1 MKRTYSIAMVAACP
15 FPANWGTP
23 GAIRE
28 LSVTLAAQGH
38 DVHVVTY
45 PYGEDLPVG
54 DVKISRLKYFR
65 KSFKLFSGPSCQK
78 LLLDVLL
85 LFHLCKL
92 IRREKIDVIHA
103 HNYEGVLI
111 GILAKFITGRP
122 LVYNAVSLMANEL
135 STYDFIRPRFVAQAL
150 ARVLDWFVPKF
161 PDYFIAVSPD
171 LRNWL
176 LQEGVSP
183 QRISMI
189 PCGIKP
195 EMFDHA
201 NPQRVRDLY
210 QIGDR
215 PVVMYTGIISPMQQI
230 DHLVNAFAVV
240 RKQRPDA
247 LLMMVSPLAHDLGLP
262 NYRAM
267 AESLGINDGIRWI
280 EDVKLDQLPDFIA
293 AAMVTTIP
301 RPHVAGHAIKL
312 LNYMA
317 LGKPTVCFTGAAK
330 GVSHLHDAFVV
341 PGEDWH
347 GLADGMLALLND
359 PELARTIGAN
369 ARETVMTNFDW
380 NRLALNV
387 AAVYESLV
395 PDADRQTVNASSS
408 LPSKADSD

>member
-1 MKRTYSIAMVAACP
+1 MKKKYSIAMVAACP

-65 KSFKLFSGPSCQK
+65 KKFSLFSGPSYQK
-78 LLLDVLL
+78 LLLDILL
-85 LFHLCKL
+85 LFHLCRV

-111 GILAKFITGRP
+111 GIMAKFLTGRP
-122 LVYNAVSLMANEL
+122 LVYNAVSLMSNEL
-135 STYDFIRPRFVAQAL
+135 STYQFIRPKFVANAL
-150 ARVLDWFVPKF
+150 ASVLDWFVPKF

-171 LRNWL
+171 LRNYL
-176 LQEGVSP
+176 VKEGISP

-195 EMFDHA
+195 EMFANA
-201 NPQRVRDLY
+201 NPERVRELY

-215 PVVMYTGIISPMQQI
+215 PVVMYTGIISALQEI
-230 DHLVNAFAVV
+230 GNLVNAFAVV
-240 RKQRPDA
+240 REQRPDA
-247 LLMMVSPLAHDLGLP
+247 LLLMVSPLAHDPGLP
-262 NYRAM
+262 TYRAM
-267 AESLGINDGIRWI
+267 AESLGINDSIRWI
-280 EDVKLDQLPDFIA
+280 EDVKLNQLPDYIA
-293 AAMVTTIP
+293 AATITTIP
-301 RPHVAGHAIKL
+301 RPNVAGHAIKL

-341 PGEDWH
+341 PGQDWH
-347 GLADGMLALLND
+347 GLADGILALLNN
-359 PELARTIGAN
+359 PELAKTIGAN
-369 ARETVMTNFDW
+369 AYDTVITNFDW

-387 AAVYESLV
+387 AAVYRSLV
-395 PDADRQTVNASSS
+395 PDASRHAAGARHA
-408 LPSKADSD
+408 PSKADSD